1 MPDTPRRIIV
11 SRTDRLGDVVLTL
24 PLLGLL
30 KQRWPDAEIVPL
42 VRRYARPIVEASEH
56 VHAVLE
62 WPEHHDATN
71 EQRTSIL
78 RSANADTILHVF
90 PRREVANAARDA
102 RIQRRIGT
110 ARRWFHWLTCTER
123 VNVSRKRSALH
134 EAQLNLMIAQP
145 VLGSTTLSLA
155 QLVPLVGLT
164 RTAPLSDALASRLRT
179 GRTNVL
185 LQPLTGGTVP
195 PWPLDRWK
203 ALTDAM
209 PEDRVRF
216 FVTGTADEGRTLRPW
231 LETAG
236 AHVEDATGLGLAE
249 LLAFTRASDG
259 LVAASTGPLHI
270 AAALGVPAL
279 GLYPARSN
287 PLLARWHP
295 LGARAEVVVAPEP
308 AQPPATLSI
317 DTITV
322 AQARDVVARWVR

>member
-1 MPDTPRRIIV
+1 MSASPRRIIV

-30 KQRWPDAEIVPL
+30 GQRWPDAEIIPL

-62 WPEHHDATN
+62 WPEHGSASDDERARLLRDAG
-71 EQRTSIL
+71 
-78 RSANADTILHVF
+78 ADTILHVF

-102 RIQRRIGT
+102 QIPRRIGS

-123 VNVSRKRSALH
+123 VNVSRKRSLLH
-134 EAQLNLMIAQP
+134 EAQLNLKLSQP
-145 VLGSTTLSLA
+145 LLGNTDFSLS
-155 QLVPLVGLT
+155 QLLPYIGLT
-164 RTAPLSDALASRLRT
+164 RTAALPEPLAARLRT

-195 PWPLDRWK
+195 PWPLERWK
-203 ALTDAM
+203 ALTEALGA
-209 PEDRVRF
+209 DRFRF
-216 FVTGTADEGRTLRPW
+216 FVTGTSAEGRALRPW
-231 LETAG
+231 LDSLG

-270 AAALGVPAL
+270 AAAVGVPAL

-287 PLLARWHP
+287 PLLARWQP
-295 LGARAEVVVAPEP
+295 LGARAEIIVAPEP
-308 AQPPATLSI
+308 AHSPSTLDI
-317 DTITV
+317 GAITV
-322 AQARDVVARWVR
+322 EQARDAVARWGR